1 MSRPDFKQ
9 QLYSQIARIGRAV
22 GNGHRLELL
31 EYLAQGERTVEALAR
46 LASLSMANASQHL
59 QVLRQ
64 AGLVST
70 RREGL
75 YVHYRLA
82 EADVDQLRRVLQQ
95 LAQARIAEVEHLVR
109 NYLGVKDSLEAIPCM
124 ELLERA
130 RAGLVTV
137 LDVRPPEEFAAGHL
151 PGAVNIPLKEL
162 EQRIQELPQ
171 HQEIVA
177 YCRGPYCVLAYEAVA
192 QLRKQGFSAR
202 RMEDGFPEWRL
213 AGLPVEADKTVKKI
227 CVNNHSVFFLQ
238 RCQAKIGRA
247 GVFRD
252 GFARI
257 SNIRTTE
264 VVALRVVHTVLGE
277 QL

>member
-1 MSRPDFKQ
+1 MSRPDLKQ

-31 EYLAQGERTVEALAR
+31 EYLSQGERTVEALAR
-46 LASLSMANASQHL
+46 LAGLSMANASQHL

-82 EADVDQLRRVLQQ
+82 EADVDQLRRVLRQ
-95 LAQARIAEVEHLVR
+95 LAQTRIAEVEHLVR
-109 NYLGVKDSLEAIPCM
+109 NYLGIKDSLEAVPRI

-130 RAGLVTV
+130 HAGLVTV

-162 EQRIQELPQ
+162 EQRIQELPP

-177 YCRGPYCVLAYEAVA
+177 YCRGPYCVLAYDAVA

-202 RMEDGFPEWRL
+202 RMEEGFPEWRL
-213 AGLPVEADKTVKKI
+213 AGLPVEQSKT
-227 CVNNHSVFFLQ
+227 
-238 RCQAKIGRA
+238 GA
-247 GVFRD
+247 G
-252 GFARI
+252 
-257 SNIRTTE
+257 
-264 VVALRVVHTVLGE
+264 
-277 QL
+277 

>member
-1 MSRPDFKQ
+1 MSRPGFKQ

-46 LASLSMANASQHL
+46 LAGLSMANASQHL

-227 CVNNHSVFFLQ
+227 CVN
-238 RCQAKIGRA
+238 
-247 GVFRD
+247 
-252 GFARI
+252 
-257 SNIRTTE
+257 
-264 VVALRVVHTVLGE
+264 
-277 QL
+277 

>member
-1 MSRPDFKQ
+1 M
-9 QLYSQIARIGRAV
+9 

-31 EYLAQGERTVEALAR
+31 EYLSQGERTVEALAR
-46 LASLSMANASQHL
+46 LAGLSMANASQHL

-82 EADVDQLRRVLQQ
+82 EADVDQLRRVLRQ
-95 LAQARIAEVEHLVR
+95 LAQTRIAEVEHLVR
-109 NYLGVKDSLEAIPCM
+109 NYLGIKDSLEAVPRI

-130 RAGLVTV
+130 HAGLVTV

-162 EQRIQELPQ
+162 EQRIQELPP

-177 YCRGPYCVLAYEAVA
+177 YCRGPYCVLAYDAVA

-202 RMEDGFPEWRL
+202 RMEEGFPEWRL
-213 AGLPVEADKTVKKI
+213 AGLPVEQSKT
-227 CVNNHSVFFLQ
+227 
-238 RCQAKIGRA
+238 GA
-247 GVFRD
+247 G
-252 GFARI
+252 
-257 SNIRTTE
+257 
-264 VVALRVVHTVLGE
+264 
-277 QL
+277 

>member
-1 MSRPDFKQ
+1 MSRPGFKQ

-31 EYLAQGERTVEALAR
+31 EYLSQGEYTVEALAR
-46 LASLSMANASQHL
+46 LAGLSMANASQHL

-82 EADVDQLRRVLQQ
+82 EADIDHLRRALQQ

-109 NYLGVKDSLEAIPCM
+109 NYLDVKDSLEAIPRT

-151 PGAVNIPLKEL
+151 PGAVNIPLREL
-162 EQRIQELPQ
+162 EQRVQELP
-171 HQEIVA
+171 HNQEIVA
-177 YCRGPYCVLAYEAVA
+177 YCRGPYCVLAYEAVV

-202 RMEDGFPEWRL
+202 RMEEGFPEWRL
-213 AGLPVEADKTVKKI
+213 AGLPVEADKAVKT
-227 CVNNHSVFFLQ
+227 NP
-238 RCQAKIGRA
+238 R
-247 GVFRD
+247 
-252 GFARI
+252 
-257 SNIRTTE
+257 
-264 VVALRVVHTVLGE
+264 
-277 QL
+277 

>member
-1 MSRPDFKQ
+1 VSRPDFKQ

-213 AGLPVEADKTVKKI
+213 AGLPVEADKTVKK
-227 CVNNHSVFFLQ
+227 N
-238 RCQAKIGRA
+238 
-247 GVFRD
+247 
-252 GFARI
+252 
-257 SNIRTTE
+257 
-264 VVALRVVHTVLGE
+264 LR
-277 QL
+277 

>member
-1 MSRPDFKQ
+1 MSRPNFKQ
-9 QLYSQIARIGRAV
+9 QLFTQIASIGRAV

-31 EYLAQGERTVEALAR
+31 EYLSQGERTVEALAR
-46 LASLSMANASQHL
+46 LAGLSVANTSQHL

-82 EADVDQLRRVLQQ
+82 GTDVDELRRVLLQ
-95 LAQARIAEVEHLVR
+95 LAQAHIAEVEHLVR
-109 NYLGVKDSLEAIPCM
+109 NYLGVKDSLEAIPRT

-162 EQRIQELPQ
+162 EQRVQELP
-171 HQEIVA
+171 HNQEIVA

-202 RMEDGFPEWRL
+202 RMEEGFPEWRL
-213 AGLPVEADKTVKKI
+213 AGLPVEQGTKPAQNI
-227 CVNNHSVFFLQ
+227 
-238 RCQAKIGRA
+238 AKYGR
-247 GVFRD
+247 
-252 GFARI
+252 
-257 SNIRTTE
+257 SK
-264 VVALRVVHTVLGE
+264 
-277 QL
+277 

>member
-1 MSRPDFKQ
+1 MSRPGFKQ

-31 EYLAQGERTVEALAR
+31 EYLSQGERTVEALAR
-46 LASLSMANASQHL
+46 LAGLSMANASQHL

-82 EADVDQLRRVLQQ
+82 EACVDQLRRVLQQ

-109 NYLGVKDSLEAIPCM
+109 NYLGVKDSLEAIPCR
-124 ELLERA
+124 ELLDRA

-162 EQRIQELPQ
+162 EQRVQELPP

-192 QLRKQGFSAR
+192 QLRKRGFSVR
-202 RMEDGFPEWRL
+202 RMEEGFPEWRL
-213 AGLPVEADKTVKKI
+213 AGLPVEGDKTVKKPP
-227 CVNNHSVFFLQ
+227 
-238 RCQAKIGRA
+238 R
-247 GVFRD
+247 
-252 GFARI
+252 
-257 SNIRTTE
+257 
-264 VVALRVVHTVLGE
+264 
-277 QL
+277 

>member
-213 AGLPVEADKTVKKI
+213 AGLPVEADKTVKK
-227 CVNNHSVFFLQ
+227 N
-238 RCQAKIGRA
+238 
-247 GVFRD
+247 
-252 GFARI
+252 
-257 SNIRTTE
+257 
-264 VVALRVVHTVLGE
+264 LR
-277 QL
+277 

>member
-1 MSRPDFKQ
+1 M
-9 QLYSQIARIGRAV
+9 

-31 EYLAQGERTVEALAR
+31 EYLSQGERTVEALAR
-46 LASLSMANASQHL
+46 LAGLSMANASQHL

-82 EADVDQLRRVLQQ
+82 EADVDQLRRVLQK
-95 LAQARIAEVEHLVR
+95 LAHARIAEVEHLVR
-109 NYLGVKDSLEAIPCM
+109 HYLGVKDSLEAIPCM

-137 LDVRPPEEFAAGHL
+137 LDVRPSEEFAAGHL

-162 EQRIQELPQ
+162 EQRIQELTT

-177 YCRGPYCVLAYEAVA
+177 YCRGPYCVLAYDAVA

-202 RMEDGFPEWRL
+202 RMEEGFPEWRL

-227 CVNNHSVFFLQ
+227 RVN
-238 RCQAKIGRA
+238 
-247 GVFRD
+247 
-252 GFARI
+252 
-257 SNIRTTE
+257 
-264 VVALRVVHTVLGE
+264 
-277 QL
+277 

>member
-1 MSRPDFKQ
+1 VSRPGFKQ

-31 EYLAQGERTVEALAR
+31 EYLSQGERTVEALAR
-46 LASLSMANASQHL
+46 LAGLSMANASQHL

-109 NYLGVKDSLEAIPCM
+109 NYLGVKDSLEAIPRT

-177 YCRGPYCVLAYEAVA
+177 YCRGPYCVLAYEAVV

-202 RMEDGFPEWRL
+202 RMEEGFPEWRL
-213 AGLPVEADKTVKKI
+213 AGLPVEADKTVKT
-227 CVNNHSVFFLQ
+227 N
-238 RCQAKIGRA
+238 
-247 GVFRD
+247 
-252 GFARI
+252 
-257 SNIRTTE
+257 
-264 VVALRVVHTVLGE
+264 LR
-277 QL
+277 

>member
-1 MSRPDFKQ
+1 MSRPGFKQ

-213 AGLPVEADKTVKKI
+213 AGLPVEADKTVKK
-227 CVNNHSVFFLQ
+227 N
-238 RCQAKIGRA
+238 
-247 GVFRD
+247 
-252 GFARI
+252 
-257 SNIRTTE
+257 
-264 VVALRVVHTVLGE
+264 LR
-277 QL
+277 

>member
-1 MSRPDFKQ
+1 MSRPSFKQ

-31 EYLAQGERTVEALAR
+31 EYLSQGERTVEALAR
-46 LASLSMANASQHL
+46 LAGLSMANASQHL

-64 AGLVST
+64 AGLVNT

-82 EADVDQLRRVLQQ
+82 EADIDHLRRVLQQ
-95 LAQARIAEVEHLVR
+95 LAQTRIAEVEHLVR
-109 NYLGVKDSLEAIPCM
+109 NYLGVKDSLEAIPRT

-162 EQRIQELPQ
+162 EQRVQELPQ
-171 HQEIVA
+171 DQEIVA

-192 QLRKQGFSAR
+192 QLRKQGLSAR
-202 RMEDGFPEWRL
+202 RMEEGFPEWRS
-213 AGLPVEADKTVKKI
+213 AGLPVEAGKTVKT
-227 CVNNHSVFFLQ
+227 NP
-238 RCQAKIGRA
+238 R
-247 GVFRD
+247 
-252 GFARI
+252 
-257 SNIRTTE
+257 
-264 VVALRVVHTVLGE
+264 
-277 QL
+277 

>member
-1 MSRPDFKQ
+1 MSRTGFKQ

-31 EYLAQGERTVEALAR
+31 EYLSQGERTVEGLAR
-46 LASLSMANASQHL
+46 LAGLSVANTSQHL
-59 QVLRQ
+59 QVLRR

-75 YVHYRLA
+75 YVFYRMVESDVDDLRRVLLRLA
-82 EADVDQLRRVLQQ
+82 EAHIADVERLIRK
-95 LAQARIAEVEHLVR
+95 
-109 NYLGVKDSLEAIPCM
+109 YLGVKDSLEAVPRT

-162 EQRIQELPQ
+162 EQRIQELPP

-177 YCRGPYCVLAYEAVA
+177 YCRGPYCVLAYDAVA

-202 RMEDGFPEWRL
+202 RMEEGFPEWRL
-213 AGLPVEADKTVKKI
+213 AGLPVEQNKT
-227 CVNNHSVFFLQ
+227 
-238 RCQAKIGRA
+238 GT
-247 GVFRD
+247 G
-252 GFARI
+252 
-257 SNIRTTE
+257 
-264 VVALRVVHTVLGE
+264 
-277 QL
+277 

>member
-1 MSRPDFKQ
+1 MSRPGFKQ
-9 QLYSQIARIGRAV
+9 QLYAQIARIGRAV

-31 EYLAQGERTVEALAR
+31 EYLSQGERTVEALAR
-46 LASLSMANASQHL
+46 LAGLSMANASQHL

-70 RREGL
+70 RRAGL

-109 NYLGVKDSLEAIPCM
+109 NYLGVKDSLEAIPCR

-162 EQRIQELPQ
+162 EQRIQELPP

-177 YCRGPYCVLAYEAVA
+177 YCRGPYCVLAYDAVA

-202 RMEDGFPEWRL
+202 RMEEGFPEWRL
-213 AGLPVEADKTVKKI
+213 AGLPVEADKTVKK
-227 CVNNHSVFFLQ
+227 NP
-238 RCQAKIGRA
+238 R
-247 GVFRD
+247 
-252 GFARI
+252 
-257 SNIRTTE
+257 
-264 VVALRVVHTVLGE
+264 
-277 QL
+277 

>member
-46 LASLSMANASQHL
+46 LAGLSMANASQHL

-213 AGLPVEADKTVKKI
+213 AGLPVEADKTVKK
-227 CVNNHSVFFLQ
+227 N
-238 RCQAKIGRA
+238 
-247 GVFRD
+247 
-252 GFARI
+252 
-257 SNIRTTE
+257 
-264 VVALRVVHTVLGE
+264 LR
-277 QL
+277 

>member
-137 LDVRPPEEFAAGHL
+137 LDVRPSEEFAAGHL

-213 AGLPVEADKTVKKI
+213 AGLPVEADKTVKK
-227 CVNNHSVFFLQ
+227 N
-238 RCQAKIGRA
+238 
-247 GVFRD
+247 
-252 GFARI
+252 
-257 SNIRTTE
+257 
-264 VVALRVVHTVLGE
+264 LR
-277 QL
+277 

>member
-1 MSRPDFKQ
+1 VSRPGFKQ
-9 QLYSQIARIGRAV
+9 QLYAQIARIGRAV

-31 EYLAQGERTVEALAR
+31 EYLSQGERTVEALAR
-46 LASLSMANASQHL
+46 LAGLSTANASQHL

-82 EADVDQLRRVLQQ
+82 EADVDQLRRALQQ

-109 NYLGVKDSLEAIPCM
+109 NYLDVKDSLEAIPCR

-137 LDVRPPEEFAAGHL
+137 LDVRPAEEFAAGHL

-162 EQRIQELPQ
+162 EQRVQELPH

-177 YCRGPYCVLAYEAVA
+177 YCRGPYCVLAYDAVA

-202 RMEDGFPEWRL
+202 RMEEGFPEWRL
-213 AGLPVEADKTVKKI
+213 AGLPVEAGKI
-227 CVNNHSVFFLQ
+227 NT
-238 RCQAKIGRA
+238 R
-247 GVFRD
+247 
-252 GFARI
+252 
-257 SNIRTTE
+257 
-264 VVALRVVHTVLGE
+264 
-277 QL
+277 

>member
-1 MSRPDFKQ
+1 M
-9 QLYSQIARIGRAV
+9 

-31 EYLAQGERTVEALAR
+31 EYLSQGERTVEALAR
-46 LASLSMANASQHL
+46 LAGLSMANASQHL

-82 EADVDQLRRVLQQ
+82 EADVDQLRRVLRQ
-95 LAQARIAEVEHLVR
+95 LAQTRIAEVEHLVR
-109 NYLGVKDSLEAIPCM
+109 NYLGVKDSLEAVPRT

-130 RAGLVTV
+130 HAGLVTV

-162 EQRIQELPQ
+162 EQRIQELPP

-202 RMEDGFPEWRL
+202 RMEEGFPEWRL

-227 CVNNHSVFFLQ
+227 C
-238 RCQAKIGRA
+238 A
-247 GVFRD
+247 D
-252 GFARI
+252 
-257 SNIRTTE
+257 
-264 VVALRVVHTVLGE
+264 
-277 QL
+277 

>member
-1 MSRPDFKQ
+1 MSRPGFKQ

-31 EYLAQGERTVEALAR
+31 EYLSQGERTVEALAR
-46 LASLSMANASQHL
+46 LAGLSMANASQHL

-82 EADVDQLRRVLQQ
+82 EAGVDQLRRVLQQ

-109 NYLGVKDSLEAIPCM
+109 NYLGVKDSLEAIPCR
-124 ELLERA
+124 ELLDRA

-162 EQRIQELPQ
+162 EQRVQELPP

-192 QLRKQGFSAR
+192 QLRKRGFSVR
-202 RMEDGFPEWRL
+202 RMEEGFPEWRL
-213 AGLPVEADKTVKKI
+213 AGLPVEGDKTVKKPP
-227 CVNNHSVFFLQ
+227 
-238 RCQAKIGRA
+238 R
-247 GVFRD
+247 
-252 GFARI
+252 
-257 SNIRTTE
+257 
-264 VVALRVVHTVLGE
+264 
-277 QL
+277 

>member
-46 LASLSMANASQHL
+46 LAGLSMANASQHL

-109 NYLGVKDSLEAIPCM
+109 NYLGVKDSLEAIPCR

-213 AGLPVEADKTVKKI
+213 AGLPVEADKTVKK
-227 CVNNHSVFFLQ
+227 N
-238 RCQAKIGRA
+238 
-247 GVFRD
+247 
-252 GFARI
+252 
-257 SNIRTTE
+257 
-264 VVALRVVHTVLGE
+264 LR
-277 QL
+277 

>member
-227 CVNNHSVFFLQ
+227 CVN
-238 RCQAKIGRA
+238 
-247 GVFRD
+247 
-252 GFARI
+252 
-257 SNIRTTE
+257 
-264 VVALRVVHTVLGE
+264 
-277 QL
+277 

>member
-1 MSRPDFKQ
+1 VSRPGFKQ

-31 EYLAQGERTVEALAR
+31 EYLSQGERTVEALAR
-46 LASLSMANASQHL
+46 LAGLSMANASQHL

-213 AGLPVEADKTVKKI
+213 AGLPVEADKTVKK
-227 CVNNHSVFFLQ
+227 N
-238 RCQAKIGRA
+238 
-247 GVFRD
+247 
-252 GFARI
+252 
-257 SNIRTTE
+257 
-264 VVALRVVHTVLGE
+264 LR
-277 QL
+277 